1 MRALKNDL
9 ILFIKD
15 VCVTAHTRRWRSQ
28 GTLRGLV
35 LSFHQVGSGDQNQ
48 VFGLDIKCPCQP
60 LREICCQLELGLNL
74 DSVSTKNT
82 EAV

>member
-15 VCVTAHTRRWRSQ
+15 VCIIAHTQRWRSQ
-28 GTLRGLV
+28 DTLRGLV
-35 LSFHQVGSGDQNQ
+35 FSFHHVSSGDQNQ
-48 VFGLDIKCPCQP
+48 VFGFDIKCPCQP
-60 LREICCQLELGLNL
+60 LCEICCQSELGLNL
-74 DSVSTKNT
+74 NSDRTKNT